1 MLRGRRTVFDGC
13 TRQEKAMERLLTFDE
28 VAELIRVPAATLRYW
43 RHRGTGPK
51 SFKMGPRR
59 VMYRE
64 RDVLQWIDGQY
75 ARGSVPLT

>member
-1 MLRGRRTVFDGC
+1 
-13 TRQEKAMERLLTFDE
+13 MERLLTLDE

-75 ARGSVPLT
+75 ARGSVPLDLSLDTVGEAARDGARRS